1 MVLTSSN
8 NANLRIIQT
17 QVTDRQLL
25 RQGFLDVLFPLIPNP
40 FAGGAAATNDSILQV
55 LNDLASSFSRLAGN
69 QQTAF
74 DNGASRSSSTIDA
87 STMTRQVEQAFNKVL
102 GGSYGNNPGG
112 FVNALNSV
120 FPTTLTSDGPIVSAT
135 PARSMVWLHGPNGS
149 GITANGGFTG
159 QLPARQATL
168 YRQASIIAA
177 DALQVLAGL
186 MPFTPE
192 ADLDQVEAL
201 RAQIRAEINVL
212 VDEFGR
218 IDEPRADRVNGYL
231 DTLSKDVTL
240 FGHRAFLDNLLLV
253 ATDDDEAQTAAFNLL
268 KNYTDTL
275 RSIWLTFYNN
285 DKSSDFFS
293 LSERVERAL
302 VVLPIVARANEDFKD
317 AMDSVD
323 FTENE
328 RRSVATKF
336 SELVDLTVCL
346 SFEVNEH
353 QIGVDISL
361 QQPDMTVY
369 DLTEWLD
376 RFANSEGP
384 GSLAAAGQYG
394 LNFVT
399 DQADRLFWVIAPIV
413 GHFRTVI
420 TSSPSSSGTTL
431 EQVLSNERVVWAM
444 NNILTQ
450 LHALANLN
458 VPGERKNAVKRR
470 NTQRFRKP
478 IDVSRH
484 DTDRQIL

>member
-1 MVLTSSN
+1 MVLTPSN
-8 NANLRIIQT
+8 NVNLRIIQA
-17 QVTDRQLL
+17 QVAYRQLL
-25 RQGFLDVLFPLIPNP
+25 RQAFLDQLFPLIPNP
-40 FAGGAAATNDSILQV
+40 YIGAETPSDSVPKI
-55 LNDLASSFSRLAGN
+55 LNDLASSFSRFAGN

-74 DNGASRSSSTIDA
+74 DNGASRSSSNVDA

-112 FVNALNSV
+112 FVNALSSV
-120 FPTTLTSDGPIVSAT
+120 FPTTLIYDGPIVSAT
-135 PARSMVWLHGPNGS
+135 PTRSMVWLHGPNGS
-149 GITANGGFTG
+149 GIAANGGFTE

-186 MPFTPE
+186 MPFAPQ

-218 IDEPRADRVNGYL
+218 IDEPRAARVNAYL
-231 DTLSKDVTL
+231 DTLAKDVTF
-240 FGHRAFLDNLLLV
+240 FGHRAFLDKLQLV

-336 SELVDLTVCL
+336 NDLVDLTVNL
-346 SFEVNEH
+346 L
-353 QIGVDISL
+353 GVDTSL
-361 QQPDMTVY
+361 QQPDITVY
-369 DLTEWLD
+369 DLTEWVD

-399 DQADRLFWVIAPIV
+399 DQADRLFWVIAPII

-431 EQVLSNERVVWAM
+431 EQVLSNERVIWAM

-458 VPGERKNAVKRR
+458 VAGEGKNPLKRR
-470 NTQRFRKP
+470 NNQGFR
-478 IDVSRH
+478 RL
-484 DTDRQIL
+484 Q

>member
-1 MVLTSSN
+1 MVLTPSN
-8 NANLRIIQT
+8 NVNLRIIQA
-17 QVTDRQLL
+17 QVAYRQLL
-25 RQGFLDVLFPLIPNP
+25 RQAFLDQLFPLIPNP
-40 FAGGAAATNDSILQV
+40 YIGAETPSDSVPKI
-55 LNDLASSFSRLAGN
+55 LNDLASSFSRFAGN

-74 DNGASRSSSTIDA
+74 DNGASRSSSNVDA
-87 STMTRQVEQAFNKVL
+87 STMTRQVEQALNKVL

-120 FPTTLTSDGPIVSAT
+120 FPATLTSDGPTVSVT
-135 PARSMVWLHGPNGS
+135 PTRSMVWLHGPNGS
-149 GITANGGFTG
+149 GIAANGGFTG

-186 MPFTPE
+186 MPFAPQ

-218 IDEPRADRVNGYL
+218 IDEPRAARVNAYL
-231 DTLSKDVTL
+231 DTLAQDVTF
-240 FGHRAFLDNLLLV
+240 FGHRAFLDKLQLV

-336 SELVDLTVCL
+336 NDLVDLTVNL
-346 SFEVNEH
+346 L
-353 QIGVDISL
+353 GVDTSL
-361 QQPDMTVY
+361 QQPDITVY
-369 DLTEWLD
+369 DLTEWVD

-384 GSLAAAGQYG
+384 GSLSAAGQYG

-431 EQVLSNERVVWAM
+431 EQVLSNERVIWAM

-458 VPGERKNAVKRR
+458 VAGEGKNPVKRR
-470 NTQRFRKP
+470 NNQRFRKL
-478 IDVSRH
+478 
-484 DTDRQIL
+484 Q